1 MAVKTGMTT
10 FLHFIYLLVFICN
23 IHAQR
28 PFITTWQTDLP
39 GVSEDNQILIRGTGF
54 GYTIEWAEVG
64 NPGNTGV
71 ETGTGETLIT
81 FPHAGT
87 YRVSISGNFTRIQ
100 FGFNSDHDKLLSVNQ
115 WGDIEW
121 SSMVGAFG
129 NCRNMVIDAD
139 DAPDLSGV
147 TSLSGMFFGCI
158 NFNSPIGHWDVSNVE
173 MLNLMFAGAISFN
186 QPIGDWNVSN
196 VIDMTSLFNGAS
208 RFNQE
213 LNSWDVSNV
222 KYMNNMF
229 AHAINFS
236 KPLNDWDVSSVE
248 EMIHMFSG
256 ALQFNQPLDQWDVSR
271 VWNMAFMFQGAREFN
286 QQLNDWNVSNLIVMT
301 GMFFSSHKFDQSLD
315 KWELSSSLIVDQM
328 FNFSGMSCENYDS
341 TLIGWYLN
349 PNTPDNL
356 WLGADGLR
364 YRESKA
370 ARDSLILKKGWR

>member
-1 MAVKTGMTT
+1 MFKEVST
-10 FLHFIYLLVFICN
+10 FFLIFFLFFSYLC
-23 IHAQR
+23 AQR

-121 SSMVGAFG
+121 SSMAGAFAE
-129 NCRNMVIDAD
+129 CRNMVVDAS
-139 DAPDLSGV
+139 DAPDLSRV
-147 TSLSGMFFGCI
+147 TNLHSMFRSCF

-173 MLNLMFAGAISFN
+173 VMGSVFASAHSFNQPLSNWDVSKVESMISMFRGARSFNQDINNWDVSNVRYMDNMFNSAISFN
-186 QPIGDWNVSN
+186 QPLDKWNVVN
-196 VIDMTSLFNGAS
+196 VIGMTHMFQFARS
-208 RFNQE
+208 FNQPI
-213 LNSWDVSNV
+213 NSWDVSSIWI
-222 KYMNNMF
+222 M
-229 AHAINFS
+229 
-236 KPLNDWDVSSVE
+236 SS
-248 EMIHMFSG
+248 
-256 ALQFNQPLDQWDVSR
+256 
-271 VWNMAFMFQGAREFN
+271 
-286 QQLNDWNVSNLIVMT
+286 
-301 GMFFSSHKFDQSLD
+301 MFFGAESFDQSLD
-315 KWELSSSLIVDQM
+315 GWNLNSVFGVDRM
-328 FNFSGMSCENYDS
+328 FSNSGMSCENYDS
-341 TLIGWYLN
+341 TLIGWYFN

-356 WLGADGLR
+356 WLGADGLK